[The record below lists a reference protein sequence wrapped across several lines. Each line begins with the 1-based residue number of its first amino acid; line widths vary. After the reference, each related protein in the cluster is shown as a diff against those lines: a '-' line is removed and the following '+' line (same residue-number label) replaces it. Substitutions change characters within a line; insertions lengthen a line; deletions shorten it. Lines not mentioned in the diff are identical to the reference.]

1 MILDEINAVEQQF
14 GVLDHVPV
22 GVFVLRE
29 DFFVLFWNSCLEDWT
44 GIPRSKIVD
53 TNIGV
58 HFPHLN
64 EPKYAS
70 RLQNIFEGGP
80 PTIFSSQLHKYI
92 IPAVL
97 LPNEQ
102 SRIQHTTVT
111 AVRAPNGS
119 EFYALFVIQDVTDL
133 TNRIQDYRIMRDQ
146 ALAEIK
152 ERQQAEKALKYR
164 VEFEDLITALSTHF
178 INLVPEEIDNGIN
191 HALRAIGEFLGVD
204 RSYIFQFSEDLTE
217 MDNTHEWCATRIEP
231 QIQKLKNVPVD
242 NQSWFVK
249 KIRQLDAIH
258 IRRVADLPPEAQ
270 AEKQAYQARA
280 IQSLVNVPMVCRD
293 MLVGFLGFDSI
304 RAEKRWVEEDILL
317 LKIVGEIFVNA
328 LERKRA
334 EERLKTYAAE
344 LERSNQE
351 LQNFA
356 YIASHDLQEPL
367 RKIQLFG
374 SRLKSRHGQSF
385 NEQGRDYLDRVMNA
399 ATRMQTLIKG
409 LLTYSQ
415 VTTHAQP
422 FVSVDL
428 NQVISEVLSDLEV
441 RIEEVKGQVIIGNLP
456 GGLPTIDA
464 DPLQMQQLFQN
475 LIGNALKYHR
485 SEEPPIVKVQGHIGG
500 GLCQLTIEDNGI
512 GFDDK
517 HLERIFRIF
526 ERLHGRDKYEGAG
539 IGLAICRK
547 IVKRHGGNITA
558 RSTPQEGTT
567 FMVTLPVDQ
576 R

>member
-1 MILDEINAVEQQF
+1 MNLNKINVVEQQF

-29 DFFVLFWNSCLEDWT
+29 DFCVLFWNSCLEDWT
-44 GIPRSKIVD
+44 GISRSKIVG
-53 TNIGV
+53 TNIGD

-64 EPKYAS
+64 EPKYTG

-80 PTIFSSQLHKYI
+80 PAIFSSQLHRSI
-92 IPAVL
+92 IPAL

-102 SRIQHTTVT
+102 SRIQHSTVT
-111 AVRAPNGS
+111 AVRAPNGPG
-119 EFYALFVIQDVTDL
+119 FYALFVIQDVTDL

-178 INLVPEEIDNGIN
+178 INLAPGEIDNGIN

-204 RSYIFQFSEDLTE
+204 RSYIFQFSEDLTKIS
-217 MDNTHEWCATRIEP
+217 NTHEWCTTGIEP

-242 NQSWFVK
+242 NQPWFAE
-249 KIRQLDAIH
+249 KIKQLDTIH
-258 IRRVADLPPEAQ
+258 IRRVADLPTKAQ

-293 MLVGFLGFDSI
+293 ELVGFLGFDSI
-304 RAEKRWVEEDILL
+304 RAEKGWVEEDILL

-356 YIASHDLQEPL
+356 YVASHDLQEPL

-374 SRLKSRHGQSF
+374 NRLKNKHGQSF

-399 ATRMQTLIKG
+399 AIRMQTLIKD

-428 NQVISEVLSDLEV
+428 NQVISDVLSDLEV
-441 RIEEVKGQVIIGNLP
+441 RIEEVKGQVKLSS
-456 GGLPTIDA
+456 LPTIDA

-485 SEEPPIVKVQGHIGG
+485 PEEPPIVKVQGHIEGG
-500 GLCQLTIEDNGI
+500 VCQLSVEDNGI
-512 GFDDK
+512 GFDEQQ
-517 HLERIFRIF
+517 LERMFRVF
-526 ERLHGRDKYEGAG
+526 ERLHGRSKYEGTG

-558 RSTPQEGTT
+558 KSAPGEGAT
-567 FMVTLPVDQ
+567 FMVTLPVGQ
-576 R
+576 RKE